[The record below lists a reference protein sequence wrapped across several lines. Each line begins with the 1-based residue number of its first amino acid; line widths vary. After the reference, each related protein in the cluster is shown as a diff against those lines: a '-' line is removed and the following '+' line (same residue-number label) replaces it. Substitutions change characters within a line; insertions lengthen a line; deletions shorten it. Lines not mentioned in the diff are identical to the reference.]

1 MDRIVGFLG
10 RRNLL
15 KSMGIAG
22 VSYAATVACTSSTT
36 PTAAVPAA
44 NSTAA
49 NSAATNCPSAEIPAG
64 IAKRPAAK
72 DLSPDDALKIVM
84 DGNQRFVDGKTFHPR
99 SGKET
104 VIQTGADQFPFA
116 AFLGCADSRVPIET
130 VFDQGIGD
138 CFVCRVA
145 GNIASPET
153 VGSLEFGTLVLG
165 SKLILVMGHRSCG
178 AVVAA
183 MGRLDEP
190 TVDLKDLGMIP
201 SLVPYLTPAV
211 KEIEEKVKKE
221 GITKVP
227 DDLTATIKA
236 NAKNQAATLAK
247 SSILS
252 KLVAAGKLKIL
263 PAYYDITSGKVSL
276 LT

>member
-1 MDRIVGFLG
+1 MDRIEGFLG

-15 KSMGIAG
+15 KYVGIAG
-22 VSYAATVACTSSTT
+22 VSYVTSVACTPKTV
-36 PTAAVPAA
+36 VPAA
-44 NSTAA
+44 NSV
-49 NSAATNCPSAEIPAG
+49 ATNGPSAEIPAE
-64 IAKRPAAK
+64 IANRPAAK
-72 DLSPDDALKIVM
+72 DMSPDDALKIVM
-84 DGNQRFVDGKTFHPR
+84 DGNQRFVDGKTVHPR
-99 SGKET
+99 ASKER
-104 VIQTGADQFPFA
+104 VIQTGAEQFPFA

-165 SKLILVMGHRSCG
+165 SKIILVMGHRSCG

-190 TVDLKDLGMIP
+190 TIDLKDLGMIP

-211 KEIEEKVKKE
+211 KEIQEKVKKE
-221 GITKVP
+221 GIAKVP
-227 DDLTATIKA
+227 NDLEATIKA
-236 NAKNQAATLAK
+236 NAKIQAATLAK

-252 KLVAAGKLKIL
+252 KLIAAGKLKIL
-263 PAYYDITSGKVSL
+263 PAYYDITSGKVTL

>member
-1 MDRIVGFLG
+1 MGRIDGFLG

-22 VSYAATVACTSSTT
+22 VSYAASVACT
-36 PTAAVPAA
+36 PKAVVTDA
-44 NSTAA
+44 NSV
-49 NSAATNCPSAEIPAG
+49 ATNRPSAEIPAE

-72 DLSPDDALKIVM
+72 DMTPDDALKIVM

-99 SGKET
+99 SSKEMA
-104 VIQTGADQFPFA
+104 IQTGAGQFPFA

-165 SKLILVMGHRSCG
+165 SKIILVMGHGSCG

-183 MGRLDEP
+183 MGR
-190 TVDLKDLGMIP
+190 
-201 SLVPYLTPAV
+201 
-211 KEIEEKVKKE
+211 
-221 GITKVP
+221 
-227 DDLTATIKA
+227 
-236 NAKNQAATLAK
+236 
-247 SSILS
+247 
-252 KLVAAGKLKIL
+252 
-263 PAYYDITSGKVSL
+263 
-276 LT
+276 